1 MKGGIGKRVKAAA
14 CVLAVLFL
22 VLSAAVEV
30 KASFFSANAGQEV
43 MKARPQGTASQD
55 GQPNEEAKDKA
66 AQEDIAG
73 EAPGENGSAAGEAQG
88 ENGSAA
94 GEAPGENGSAAGET
108 PGEGGSDPGEARG
121 ENGSAA
127 EGAQGE
133 DGSAPGED
141 EDTAVPEEE
150 KSEEEI
156 RQDTQSATAEK
167 LMDDMEMEQMQDA
180 INELLGE
187 ESFSLEDALHKILS
201 GEKLFSKEYFM
212 TLIKNFLY
220 KNLAA
225 ERDTMIHVVLLVLVA
240 ALFSNFSNVFN
251 NGQMG
256 EISFYI
262 VYMLLLAALVHSFGT
277 LSIEISEG
285 LTGFVTF
292 MKALMPSYFLAVTAA
307 TGSATAM
314 VFYEVVL
321 VLVYVVQVIFL
332 KGVLPGIHIYVL
344 LQLVNFL
351 HSEDFLSKMAEL
363 VRTVVEWTMRTC
375 IAVVIGM
382 QIIQNM
388 IGPAIDTL
396 KRDVIGKT
404 AAAIPGIGNAI
415 NGVTEVAL
423 GTAVLVRNGL
433 GVIGMIV
440 ILCVGLPPVIR
451 LGMTTLLYKL
461 LAAIVQPISDKR
473 MVGALATIGDGCML
487 LLKVLL
493 TMELLFL
500 ITIAVLTISFI
511 GH

>member
-1 MKGGIGKRVKAAA
+1 M
-14 CVLAVLFL
+14 LAVLFL
-22 VLSAAVEV
+22 VLAAAVEV
-30 KASFFSANAGQEV
+30 RASFFSANAGQDV
-43 MKARPQGTASQD
+43 IKNQPQNTVTQD
-55 GQPNEEAKDKA
+55 GQPKDNGDGNA
-66 AQEDIAG
+66 AEKGNA
-73 EAPGENGSAAGEAQG
+73 AENGNTAENKDAA
-88 ENGSAA
+88 
-94 GEAPGENGSAAGET
+94 
-108 PGEGGSDPGEARG
+108 D
-121 ENGSAA
+121 
-127 EGAQGE
+127 
-133 DGSAPGED
+133 
-141 EDTAVPEEE
+141 E

-156 RQDTQSATAEK
+156 RQDTQSATEEK
-167 LMDDMEMEQMQDA
+167 LMDDMELEQMQDA

-201 GEKLFSKEYFM
+201 GEKLFSKEYFFA
-212 TLIKNFLY
+212 LAKNFLLE
-220 KNLAA
+220 NLAA
-225 ERDTMIHVVLLVLVA
+225 ERDTMIHVVLLVLLA
-240 ALFSNFSNVFN
+240 SLFSNFSNVFN

-363 VRTVVEWTMRTC
+363 VRTIVEWVMRTC

-388 IGPAIDTL
+388 ISPAIDTL

-433 GVIGMIV
+433 GVIGIIV

>member
-1 MKGGIGKRVKAAA
+1 M
-14 CVLAVLFL
+14 LAVLFL

-43 MKARPQGTASQD
+43 LKNRPQETASQD
-55 GQPNEEAKDKA
+55 EQPKEEEDENAADKGNRDETDHTKTAENEAAENEAAKNEAAENKAAENEE
-66 AQEDIAG
+66 
-73 EAPGENGSAAGEAQG
+73 
-88 ENGSAA
+88 
-94 GEAPGENGSAAGET
+94 ET
-108 PGEGGSDPGEARG
+108 
-121 ENGSAA
+121 
-127 EGAQGE
+127 
-133 DGSAPGED
+133 
-141 EDTAVPEEE
+141 EE
-150 KSEEEI
+150 KSEEEV
-156 RQDTQSATAEK
+156 RRDAQSATEEK
-167 LMDDMEMEQMQDA
+167 LMDDMELEQMQDA
-180 INELLGE
+180 VNELLGE

-201 GEKLFSKEYFM
+201 GEKLFSKEYFIS
-212 TLIKNFLY
+212 LAKNLLY
-220 KNLAA
+220 SNLAA
-225 ERDTMIHVVLLVLVA
+225 ERDTMIHVVLLVLLA

-262 VYMLLLAALVHSFGT
+262 VYMLLLASLVHSFGT

-314 VFYEVVL
+314 VFYEIVL

-433 GVIGMIV
+433 GVIGIIV

-461 LAAIVQPISDKR
+461 LAAVVQPISDKR

-500 ITIAVLTISFI
+500 ITSAVLTISFI

>member
-43 MKARPQGTASQD
+43 MKNQLQGTASQD
-55 GQPNEEAKDKA
+55 GQPNEEEKNKA
-66 AQEDIAG
+66 VQEDIAG
-73 EAPGENGSAAGEAQG
+73 EAQGENGSAAEETQGEDGSVVGEARGKNGSAAREAQGEAGSAAGEAQG

-94 GEAPGENGSAAGET
+94 GEA
-108 PGEGGSDPGEARG
+108 
-121 ENGSAA
+121 
-127 EGAQGE
+127 Q
-133 DGSAPGED
+133 GED
-141 EDTAVPEEE
+141 EDTAESEEE

-201 GEKLFSKEYFM
+201 GDKLFSKEYFM

-225 ERDTMIHVVLLVLVA
+225 ERDTMIHVVLLVLMA

>member
-1 MKGGIGKRVKAAA
+1 M
-14 CVLAVLFL
+14 LAVLFL

-43 MKARPQGTASQD
+43 LKNQPQGTASQD
-55 GQPNEEAKDKA
+55 EQPKEEEDENAADKGNRDETDHTKTAENEAAENEAAENEE
-66 AQEDIAG
+66 
-73 EAPGENGSAAGEAQG
+73 
-88 ENGSAA
+88 
-94 GEAPGENGSAAGET
+94 ET
-108 PGEGGSDPGEARG
+108 A
-121 ENGSAA
+121 
-127 EGAQGE
+127 
-133 DGSAPGED
+133 
-141 EDTAVPEEE
+141 E
-150 KSEEEI
+150 KSEEEV
-156 RQDTQSATAEK
+156 RRDAQSAAEEK
-167 LMDDMEMEQMQDA
+167 LMDDMELEQMQDA
-180 INELLGE
+180 VNELLGE

-201 GEKLFSKEYFM
+201 GEKLFSKEYFIS
-212 TLIKNFLY
+212 LAKNLLY
-220 KNLAA
+220 SNLAA
-225 ERDTMIHVVLLVLVA
+225 ERDTMIHVVLLVLLA

-262 VYMLLLAALVHSFGT
+262 VYMLLLASLVHSFGT

-314 VFYEVVL
+314 VFYEIVL

-363 VRTVVEWTMRTC
+363 VRAVVEWTMRTC

-433 GVIGMIV
+433 GVIGIIV

-461 LAAIVQPISDKR
+461 LAAVVQPISDKR

>member
-1 MKGGIGKRVKAAA
+1 
-14 CVLAVLFL
+14 
-22 VLSAAVEV
+22 
-30 KASFFSANAGQEV
+30 
-43 MKARPQGTASQD
+43 
-55 GQPNEEAKDKA
+55 
-66 AQEDIAG
+66 
-73 EAPGENGSAAGEAQG
+73 
-88 ENGSAA
+88 
-94 GEAPGENGSAAGET
+94 
-108 PGEGGSDPGEARG
+108 
-121 ENGSAA
+121 
-127 EGAQGE
+127 
-133 DGSAPGED
+133 
-141 EDTAVPEEE
+141 
-150 KSEEEI
+150 
-156 RQDTQSATAEK
+156 
-167 LMDDMEMEQMQDA
+167 MDDMELEQMQDA
-180 INELLGE
+180 VNELLGE

-201 GEKLFSKEYFM
+201 GEKLFSKEYFIS
-212 TLIKNFLY
+212 LAKNLLY
-220 KNLAA
+220 SNLAA
-225 ERDTMIHVVLLVLVA
+225 ERDTMIHVVLLVLLA

-262 VYMLLLAALVHSFGT
+262 VYMLLLASLVHSFGT

-314 VFYEVVL
+314 VFYEIVL

-433 GVIGMIV
+433 GVIGIIV

-461 LAAIVQPISDKR
+461 LAAVVQPISDKR

>member
-1 MKGGIGKRVKAAA
+1 
-14 CVLAVLFL
+14 
-22 VLSAAVEV
+22 
-30 KASFFSANAGQEV
+30 
-43 MKARPQGTASQD
+43 
-55 GQPNEEAKDKA
+55 
-66 AQEDIAG
+66 
-73 EAPGENGSAAGEAQG
+73 
-88 ENGSAA
+88 
-94 GEAPGENGSAAGET
+94 
-108 PGEGGSDPGEARG
+108 
-121 ENGSAA
+121 
-127 EGAQGE
+127 
-133 DGSAPGED
+133 
-141 EDTAVPEEE
+141 
-150 KSEEEI
+150 
-156 RQDTQSATAEK
+156 
-167 LMDDMEMEQMQDA
+167 MQDA

>member
-1 MKGGIGKRVKAAA
+1 M
-14 CVLAVLFL
+14 LAVLFL
-22 VLSAAVEV
+22 VLAAAVEV
-30 KASFFSANAGQEV
+30 RASFFSANAGQDV
-43 MKARPQGTASQD
+43 MKNQPQNTVTQD
-55 GQPNEEAKDKA
+55 GQPKDNGDGKA
-66 AQEDIAG
+66 AEKGNA
-73 EAPGENGSAAGEAQG
+73 AENGNTAENKDAA
-88 ENGSAA
+88 
-94 GEAPGENGSAAGET
+94 
-108 PGEGGSDPGEARG
+108 D
-121 ENGSAA
+121 
-127 EGAQGE
+127 
-133 DGSAPGED
+133 
-141 EDTAVPEEE
+141 E

-156 RQDTQSATAEK
+156 RQDTQSATEEK
-167 LMDDMEMEQMQDA
+167 LMDDMELEQMQDA

-201 GEKLFSKEYFM
+201 GEKLFSKEYFFA
-212 TLIKNFLY
+212 LAKNFLLE
-220 KNLAA
+220 NLAA
-225 ERDTMIHVVLLVLVA
+225 ERDTMIHVVLLVLLA
-240 ALFSNFSNVFN
+240 SLFSNFSKVFN

-363 VRTVVEWTMRTC
+363 VRTIVEWVMRTC

-388 IGPAIDTL
+388 ISPAIDTL

-433 GVIGMIV
+433 GVIGIIV

>member
-43 MKARPQGTASQD
+43 MKNQLQGTASQN
-55 GQPNEEAKDKA
+55 GQPNEEEKNKA

-73 EAPGENGSAAGEAQG
+73 EAQGENGSAAEEAQGEDGSVVGEARGKNGSAAREAQGEAGSAAGEAQG

-94 GEAPGENGSAAGET
+94 GEA
-108 PGEGGSDPGEARG
+108 
-121 ENGSAA
+121 
-127 EGAQGE
+127 Q
-133 DGSAPGED
+133 GED
-141 EDTAVPEEE
+141 EDTAESEEE

-201 GEKLFSKEYFM
+201 GDKLFSKEYFM

-225 ERDTMIHVVLLVLVA
+225 ERDTMIHVVLLVLMA

>member
-43 MKARPQGTASQD
+43 MKNQLQGTASQD
-55 GQPNEEAKDKA
+55 GQPNEEEKNKA
-66 AQEDIAG
+66 VQEDIAG
-73 EAPGENGSAAGEAQG
+73 EAQGENGSAAEEAQGEDGSVVGEARGKNGSAAREAQGEAGSAAGEAQG

-94 GEAPGENGSAAGET
+94 GEA
-108 PGEGGSDPGEARG
+108 
-121 ENGSAA
+121 
-127 EGAQGE
+127 Q
-133 DGSAPGED
+133 GED
-141 EDTAVPEEE
+141 EDTAESEEE

-201 GEKLFSKEYFM
+201 GDKLFSKEYFM

-225 ERDTMIHVVLLVLVA
+225 ERDTMIHVVLLVLMA

-473 MVGALATIGDGCML
+473 MVGALATIGDGCMM

>member
-1 MKGGIGKRVKAAA
+1 M
-14 CVLAVLFL
+14 LAVLFL

-43 MKARPQGTASQD
+43 LKNQPQGTASQD
-55 GQPNEEAKDKA
+55 EQPKEEEDENAADKGNRDETDHTETAGNEAAENEEA
-66 AQEDIAG
+66 
-73 EAPGENGSAAGEAQG
+73 ENE
-88 ENGSAA
+88 E
-94 GEAPGENGSAAGET
+94 ET
-108 PGEGGSDPGEARG
+108 
-121 ENGSAA
+121 
-127 EGAQGE
+127 
-133 DGSAPGED
+133 
-141 EDTAVPEEE
+141 EE
-150 KSEEEI
+150 KSEEEV
-156 RQDTQSATAEK
+156 RRDAQSATEEK
-167 LMDDMEMEQMQDA
+167 LMDDMELEQMQDA
-180 INELLGE
+180 VNELLGE

-201 GEKLFSKEYFM
+201 GEKLFSKEYFIS
-212 TLIKNFLY
+212 LAKNLLY
-220 KNLAA
+220 SNLAA
-225 ERDTMIHVVLLVLVA
+225 ERDTMIHVVLLVLLA

-262 VYMLLLAALVHSFGT
+262 VYMLLLVSLVHSFGT

-314 VFYEVVL
+314 VFYEIVL

-433 GVIGMIV
+433 GVIGIIV

-461 LAAIVQPISDKR
+461 LAAVVQPISDKR

>member
-1 MKGGIGKRVKAAA
+1 M
-14 CVLAVLFL
+14 LAVLFL

-43 MKARPQGTASQD
+43 LKNQPQGTASQD
-55 GQPNEEAKDKA
+55 EQPKEEEDENAADKGNRDETDHTETAGNEAAENEEA
-66 AQEDIAG
+66 
-73 EAPGENGSAAGEAQG
+73 ENE
-88 ENGSAA
+88 E
-94 GEAPGENGSAAGET
+94 ET
-108 PGEGGSDPGEARG
+108 
-121 ENGSAA
+121 
-127 EGAQGE
+127 
-133 DGSAPGED
+133 
-141 EDTAVPEEE
+141 EE
-150 KSEEEI
+150 KSEEEV
-156 RQDTQSATAEK
+156 RRDAQSATEEK
-167 LMDDMEMEQMQDA
+167 LMDDMELEQMQDA
-180 INELLGE
+180 VNELLGE

-201 GEKLFSKEYFM
+201 GEKLFSKEYFIS
-212 TLIKNFLY
+212 LAKNLLY
-220 KNLAA
+220 SNLAA
-225 ERDTMIHVVLLVLVA
+225 ERDTMIHVVLLVLLA

-262 VYMLLLAALVHSFGT
+262 VYMLLLASLVHSFGT

-314 VFYEVVL
+314 VFYEIVL

-433 GVIGMIV
+433 GVIGIIV

-461 LAAIVQPISDKR
+461 LAAVVQPISDKR

>member
-43 MKARPQGTASQD
+43 MKNQLQGTASQD
-55 GQPNEEAKDKA
+55 GQPNEEEKNKA
-66 AQEDIAG
+66 VQEDIAG
-73 EAPGENGSAAGEAQG
+73 EAQGENGSAAEEAQGEDGSVVGEARGKNGSAAREAQGEAGSAAGEAQG

-94 GEAPGENGSAAGET
+94 GEA
-108 PGEGGSDPGEARG
+108 
-121 ENGSAA
+121 
-127 EGAQGE
+127 Q
-133 DGSAPGED
+133 GED
-141 EDTAVPEEE
+141 EDTAESEEE

-201 GEKLFSKEYFM
+201 GDKLFSKEYFM

-225 ERDTMIHVVLLVLVA
+225 ERDTMIHVVLLVLMA